1 MLVYIAAPLFNKME
15 KGFNQYVD
23 ELIVA
28 QGFKTFLPQRDGGSI
43 SELIKQGGEPN
54 ELSDYIFN
62 LDVEA
67 VRNCDILLFL
77 LDGRVPDEGACFELG
92 MAYALGKE
100 CIGFKTDIR
109 SFADGFDN
117 LMLRKS
123 LLALFTK
130 EDELVEFFKMRS
142 EEIQVERNACII

>member
-15 KGFNQYVD
+15 KNFNQHID
-23 ELIVA
+23 ELVVA

-43 SELIKQGGEPN
+43 SELIKQGGNPE

-62 LDVEA
+62 LDVKA
-67 VRNCDILLFL
+67 VNDCDIILFL
-77 LDGRVPDEGACFELG
+77 FDGRVPDEGACFELG

-123 LLALFTK
+123 LSALFTN
-130 EDELVEFFKMRS
+130 EDALVEFFKKRFQGIN
-142 EEIQVERNACII
+142 ELD